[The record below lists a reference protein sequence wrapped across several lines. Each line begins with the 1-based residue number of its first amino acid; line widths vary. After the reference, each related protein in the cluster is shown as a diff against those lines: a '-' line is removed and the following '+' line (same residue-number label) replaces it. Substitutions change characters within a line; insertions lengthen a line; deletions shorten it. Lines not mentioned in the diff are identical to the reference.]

1 MKRSP
6 IGKKLRELRLAHQL
20 SLREAARRLS
30 ISASRL
36 SDFEEG
42 RTHSTSRPAIPG
54 RAFLDRAASLY
65 HVPVPA
71 LLGLAGHLAEAPVT
85 YFPTDIEADIA
96 EIAALYEQ
104 LPYDYR
110 MHLLDV
116 ARTFRRFVPQP
127 SPESA
132 RLETRDAAEGDGEL

>member
-65 HVPVPA
+65 RYPAPA

-96 EIAALYEQ
+96 EIAALYER
-104 LPYDYR
+104 LPDEHR
-110 MHLLDV
+110 RHLLEV
-116 ARTFRRFVPQP
+116 ARSFWRYVSQP
-127 SPESA
+127 PPASA
-132 RLETRDAAEGDGEL
+132 RREAPEADEEADR

>member
-6 IGKKLRELRLAHQL
+6 IGKKLRELRLAQKL

-54 RAFLDRAASLY
+54 RAFLDRASALY
-65 HVPVPA
+65 HYPA
-71 LLGLAGHLAEAPVT
+71 PAT
-85 YFPTDIEADIA
+85 YFPTDVEADIA
-96 EIAALYEQ
+96 EIAALFEE
-104 LPYDYR
+104 LPYEHR
-110 MHLLDV
+110 MHLLEV
-116 ARTFRRFVPQP
+116 ARTFRRYVPQP
-127 SPESA
+127 SPSSS
-132 RLETRDAAEGDGEL
+132 RLEASEATGERDREP